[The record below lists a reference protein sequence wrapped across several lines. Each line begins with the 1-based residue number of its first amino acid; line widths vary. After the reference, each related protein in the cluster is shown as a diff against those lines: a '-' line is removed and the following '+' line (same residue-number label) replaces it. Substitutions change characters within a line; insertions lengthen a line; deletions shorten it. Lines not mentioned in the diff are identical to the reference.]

1 MKQVWKG
8 GTLLYPLP
16 AVLVSCGTNEA
27 SNLITVAWTGIVC
40 TNPPMLYIS
49 VRPERYSHG
58 LISANM
64 QFTVNLTT
72 ASMARATDLCGVR
85 SGRDSDKW
93 ELSGLTPYPGVAV
106 ECPAVAESPL
116 SLECRVR
123 SITHLG
129 SHDMFIAE
137 ITGALADDM
146 YMDAD
151 TGKFSLEK
159 AGLMSYSHGG
169 YYTQG
174 ELLGAVEIFSDR
186 NWKGTRRASS
196 IHRFRATV

>member
-1 MKQVWKG
+1 M
-8 GTLLYPLP
+8 
-16 AVLVSCGTNEA
+16 
-27 SNLITVAWTGIVC
+27 
-40 TNPPMLYIS
+40 
-49 VRPERYSHG
+49 
-58 LISANM
+58 
-64 QFTVNLTT
+64 
-72 ASMARATDLCGVR
+72 R

-174 ELLGAVEIFSDR
+174 ELLGTFGFSV
-186 NWKGTRRASS
+186 KKKKKQ
-196 IHRFRATV
+196 

>member
-1 MKQVWKG
+1 MKQAWKG

-137 ITGALADDM
+137 ITGA
-146 YMDAD
+146 
-151 TGKFSLEK
+151 
-159 AGLMSYSHGG
+159 
-169 YYTQG
+169 
-174 ELLGAVEIFSDR
+174 
-186 NWKGTRRASS
+186 
-196 IHRFRATV
+196 

>member
-129 SHDMFIAE
+129 SHDMFIA
-137 ITGALADDM
+137 
-146 YMDAD
+146 
-151 TGKFSLEK
+151 
-159 AGLMSYSHGG
+159 
-169 YYTQG
+169 
-174 ELLGAVEIFSDR
+174 
-186 NWKGTRRASS
+186 
-196 IHRFRATV
+196 

>member
-137 ITGALADDM
+137 LLGALADDM

-151 TGKFSLEK
+151 TG
-159 AGLMSYSHGG
+159 
-169 YYTQG
+169 
-174 ELLGAVEIFSDR
+174 
-186 NWKGTRRASS
+186 
-196 IHRFRATV
+196 RFFV